1 MSALAGENYLMSWKY
16 IVRCTVSIRRAQVAH
31 HGDAAAITGI
41 FYQLTFWLSPFGPWL
56 MFLQY
61 RELILEQ
68 ENLKNDR
75 RWT

>member
-41 FYQLTFWLSPFGPWL
+41 FYQLTF
-56 MFLQY
+56 
-61 RELILEQ
+61 
-68 ENLKNDR
+68 
-75 RWT
+75 